1 MFIPLVDILRCPTV
15 HEETWLVASID
26 RAQERDIVEGM
37 LGCPSCFAEYPIRD
51 GVVVFDSEAPRAA
64 DRAPREDD
72 AVRLAAA
79 LDLTDARM
87 TAVLQGEW
95 AAHAPLV
102 VGMAPAQLILVNAPN
117 SIASGDG
124 VSLVRAPIAPL
135 AHGSVHAAAFDA
147 SASPE
152 MIASLVAS
160 LRANGRLLG
169 PASVPIPPGLTE
181 LVRDDEVWVAQMGAS
196 AVTSAPV
203 ALGRRQPKADGG

>member
-26 RAQERDIVEGM
+26 RAHERDIVEGM

-51 GVVVFDSEAPRAA
+51 GVVVFDAKAPDTAYG
-64 DRAPREDD
+64 APSDED

-95 AAHAPLV
+95 AVHAPLV
-102 VGMAPAQLILVNAPN
+102 VGMAPAQLILVNAPDGI
-117 SIASGDG
+117 SSGDG
-124 VSLVRAPIAPL
+124 ISLVRAPIAPL

-147 SASPE
+147 SASAE
-152 MIASLVAS
+152 MVASLVSS

-169 PASVPIPPGLTE
+169 PASVPIPSGLTE
-181 LVRDDEVWVAQMGAS
+181 LARDDEVWVAQMGAT
-196 AVTSAPV
+196 ATTSAPV
-203 ALGRRQPKADGG
+203 TLGRRKPSSS